1 MQPRNDGFQTA
12 RCHTAI
18 GQDAMIQLQTALRG
32 FHIFIGKIQVLGE
45 LHLFWFHTSTKKCHL
60 TPKIQRIRLKRHQ
73 ASALRFGDWIGPL
86 AESKSDFDDL
96 GGIFL

>member
-32 FHIFIGKIQVLGE
+32 FHILLGKIQVLGE
-45 LHLFWFHTSTKKCHL
+45 LHLFGFTLQLSNAILRQKTKG
-60 TPKIQRIRLKRHQ
+60 
-73 ASALRFGDWIGPL
+73 SV
-86 AESKSDFDDL
+86 
-96 GGIFL
+96 